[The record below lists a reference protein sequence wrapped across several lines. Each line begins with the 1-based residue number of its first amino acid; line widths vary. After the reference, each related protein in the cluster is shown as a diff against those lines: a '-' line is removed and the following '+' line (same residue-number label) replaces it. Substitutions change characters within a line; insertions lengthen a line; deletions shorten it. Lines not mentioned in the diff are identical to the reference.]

1 MKSFNDTPDDVVN
14 ACNVSVI
21 IDCRDLSR
29 SATLDKRNF
38 NSTGRYSVYIA

>member
-14 ACNVSVI
+14 ACNAFVN

-38 NSTGRYSVYIA
+38 NNTGKYSVYMA